1 MDPDQLSSHLCP
13 ILFLTFVKLSYL
25 NLSAS
30 QKKAKASCF
39 PRPLTP
45 KNKNVVSGQSG
56 ALLQPALSPVSML
69 LISRRPH
76 HVVILLSDDGV
87 VLSGGSP
94 AVHDVHHRQHAQEEQ
109 LPEEEPQQAAQLH
122 PQVSGSQRQEVASS
136 DVIAPRSGEPA
147 LQKHCRW
154 TGRQDRQLLHPPGG
168 D

>member
-1 MDPDQLSSHLCP
+1 MYPDQLSSH
-13 ILFLTFVKLSYL
+13 LFLTFVKLSYL

-30 QKKAKASCF
+30 QKKVKASCF

-45 KNKNVVSGQSG
+45 KNKNVMSGQSG
-56 ALLQPALSPVSML
+56 ALLQPALSPVSVRL
-69 LISRRPH
+69 VSRRPH
-76 HVVILLSDDGV
+76 RVVMLLLSHDDV

-109 LPEEEPQQAAQLH
+109 LPEEGPQQAAQLH

-147 LQKHCRW
+147 LQKHRRW
-154 TGRQDRQLLHPPGG
+154 AGRQNRQLLHPTGG